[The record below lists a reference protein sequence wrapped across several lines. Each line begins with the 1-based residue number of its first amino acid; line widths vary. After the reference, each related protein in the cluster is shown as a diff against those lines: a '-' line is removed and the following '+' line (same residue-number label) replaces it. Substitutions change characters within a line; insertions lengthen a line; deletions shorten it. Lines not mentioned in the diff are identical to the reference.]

1 MHWSKSAI
9 ASRET
14 VAAVRIAV
22 LLLLVAVLSAC
33 APRSLRSGADDPA
46 QVTKSINLSGFP
58 PEYKRGFAIGCE
70 SANNVFGRSAQRP
83 KGDAPYVQGWQDGL
97 DYCSPRKP
105 R

>member
-1 MHWSKSAI
+1 MPWSKPAI

-22 LLLLVAVLSAC
+22 LLLLVAGLSALW
-33 APRSLRSGADDPA
+33 ARSRRAGADDPA

-58 PEYKRGFAIGCE
+58 PEYKRGFGVGCE
-70 SANNVFGRSAQRP
+70 SAKNVFGRSAQRP